1 MPRWYTFTTQS
12 GADTSNPNNYS
23 NPQDQ
28 KPNCPGHLKL
38 CAILANDN
46 GFGFP
51 EITNTLQADIADA
64 LQTGIE
70 SCTVRLR
77 F

>member
-1 MPRWYTFTTQS
+1 MPRWYTFTTQT
-12 GADTSNPNNYS
+12 GADTSNPNNYA

-28 KPNCPGHLKL
+28 QPNCPGSSKL
-38 CAILANDN
+38 CAILANDD

-51 EITNTLQADIADA
+51 VITSQI
-64 LQTGIE
+64 QTAISNAVQSGNE
-70 SCTVRLR
+70 SSTVLLR